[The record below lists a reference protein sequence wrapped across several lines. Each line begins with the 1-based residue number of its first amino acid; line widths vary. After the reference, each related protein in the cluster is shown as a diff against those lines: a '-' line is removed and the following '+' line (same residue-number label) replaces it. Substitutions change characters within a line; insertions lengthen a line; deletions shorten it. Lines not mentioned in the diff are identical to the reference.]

1 MIAVLADDAERSL
14 VCEFFELF
22 KTPWEFYRSGFQYDV
37 VICSNA
43 QFRISS
49 AKLVLAY
56 GVDQKSF
63 DQENGIKTLSQR
75 SNRVLSYQGDR
86 IPIYGD
92 CLTFK
97 GAAAHGL
104 VDERT
109 QESAAC
115 EIVSPGQTLVRV
127 GFDLFQ
133 EIRHLLTRGQPC
145 WLQVY
150 HLPHT

>member
-22 KTPWEFYRSGFQYDV
+22 KTPWEFYRSGSQYDV

-63 DQENGIKTLSQR
+63 DQENGIETIESGLARYSTYD
-75 SNRVLSYQGDR
+75 VLVLIHLKNAGISMQGKSA
-86 IPIYGD
+86 PN
-92 CLTFK
+92 LTN
-97 GAAAHGL
+97 L
-104 VDERT
+104 
-109 QESAAC
+109 
-115 EIVSPGQTLVRV
+115 
-127 GFDLFQ
+127 
-133 EIRHLLTRGQPC
+133 
-145 WLQVY
+145 
-150 HLPHT
+150 